1 MIKEQIIMILLVVLG
16 VLAALIPIFIE
27 GMEII
32 GLLLSLLGFVLV
44 IPLLQYS
51 RRKKAYFNSS
61 Q

>member
-1 MIKEQIIMILLVVLG
+1 MLKEQIIMFLLIVFG

-44 IPLLQYS
+44 IPLLHYS
-51 RRKKAYFNSS
+51 RRKKAYFNAS